1 MNIALILADG
11 KSTRFKSDT
20 PKSLHEINGEGIL
33 AKIVT
38 CLELTDISQIYI
50 VVSRENISYFKDKFG
65 DKFKYLIQKEPNGTG
80 GALLTIREELETME
94 GNLMVINAD
103 TYITNKN
110 IFKDFLD
117 DFENS
122 NVEASLLTAIKKDP
136 FSYGRV
142 IKQSGLLKRIVEEN
156 DASSEEKIIKEVNLG
171 VYLFKINK
179 LRKVMRFVS
188 SKGNLNLY
196 ITEFLNYLQTKT
208 YTTGERD
215 LIGINT
221 KEDWYKASK
230 LNQRRINLFFLSNGV
245 KIFDLD
251 SVFIEEGVIIEEDV
265 SIYPGNVITGN
276 TVIKKGTTL
285 LPNNQIIDSKIGN
298 NSLINNSIIISS
310 EISKD
315 TKVGP
320 YSYIRDKSIIGEGAI
335 VGCFVE
341 VKNTVLEK
349 NSKVKH
355 LTYLGDSKIGK
366 NTNIGCGVISANF
379 DGVKKSQTII
389 GDDCMVGANVTLIA
403 PLKVGDNSV
412 LAAGSTIDQ
421 DVNPYS
427 LAIARSRQINKDG
440 HYKKS
445 L

>member
-1 MNIALILADG
+1 MNIALILAAG
-11 KSTRFKSDT
+11 KSTRFKSDI

-33 AKIVT
+33 AKIVA
-38 CLELTDISQIYI
+38 CLELTDIKQIYI
-50 VVSRENISYFKDKFG
+50 VVSRENINYFKDKFG
-65 DKFKYLIQKEPNGTG
+65 DKFKYLIQEEPDGTG

-103 TYITNKN
+103 TYITNRK
-110 IFKDFLD
+110 IFRDFLD
-117 DFENS
+117 DFKNS
-122 NVEASLLTAIKKDP
+122 GVGASLLTAIKKDP
-136 FSYGRV
+136 FSYGRI

-156 DASSEEKIIKEVNLG
+156 DASSEEKLIKEVNLG

-179 LRKVMRFVS
+179 LRKVMGFIN
-188 SKGNLNLY
+188 SKVNPNLY
-196 ITEFLNYLQTKT
+196 ITEFLNYLPTKT
-208 YTTGERD
+208 YITGERD

-221 KEDWYKASK
+221 KEDWYRASK
-230 LNQRRINLFFLSNGV
+230 LIQRKINLSFLSNGV

-265 SIYPGNVITGN
+265 SIYPGNIITGN
-276 TVIKKGTTL
+276 TVIQRGTIL

-310 EISKD
+310 EISND

-320 YSYIRDKSIIGEGAI
+320 FSYIRAKSIIGEGAI

-341 VKNTVLEK
+341 VKNSKLGK
-349 NSKVKH
+349 NSKTKH
-355 LTYLGDSKIGK
+355 LTYLGDSKVGK
-366 NTNIGCGVISANF
+366 DTNIGCGVISANF
-379 DGVKKSQTII
+379 DGVKKNETTV
-389 GDDCMVGANVTLIA
+389 GDNCLVGANVTLIA

-427 LAIARSRQINKDG
+427 LAFARSRQINKDG
-440 HYKKS
+440 RYKKS

>member
-1 MNIALILADG
+1 
-11 KSTRFKSDT
+11 
-20 PKSLHEINGEGIL
+20 
-33 AKIVT
+33 
-38 CLELTDISQIYI
+38 
-50 VVSRENISYFKDKFG
+50 
-65 DKFKYLIQKEPNGTG
+65 
-80 GALLTIREELETME
+80 
-94 GNLMVINAD
+94 
-103 TYITNKN
+103 
-110 IFKDFLD
+110 
-117 DFENS
+117 
-122 NVEASLLTAIKKDP
+122 
-136 FSYGRV
+136 
-142 IKQSGLLKRIVEEN
+142 
-156 DASSEEKIIKEVNLG
+156 
-171 VYLFKINK
+171 
-179 LRKVMRFVS
+179 MRFVS

-208 YTTGERD
+208 YITGERD

-440 HYKKS
+440 HYKKVCN
-445 L
+445 LQN